1 MDAEFWLE
9 RWREG
14 RIGFHHD
21 APMPLLLEHWPSLAL
36 PPDSRVLVPLC
47 GKSLDM
53 LWLASQG
60 HRVLGVELSPLAIAQ
75 FFEENALRPEIR
87 ESPLGR
93 HYLAD
98 RIELIQGD
106 AFLLD
111 EATLADCAAVYDR
124 AAIIALPPPLRQRY
138 AAEVYRRLPRGCR
151 GLMITLEY
159 PQAEKSG
166 PPFSVEEP
174 ELRALLE
181 PGWRIEVAERRDI
194 LASQPAFSEQGV
206 TALDTVV
213 YRLHHQGAAEA

>member
-1 MDAEFWLE
+1 MDAEFWLD

-75 FFEENALRPEIR
+75 FFEENALRPEVR

-93 HYLAD
+93 HYRAD
-98 RIELIQGD
+98 HIELIQGD

-138 AAEVYRRLPRGCR
+138 ATEVYRRLPRGCR

-166 PPFSVEEP
+166 PPFSVDEP
-174 ELRALLE
+174 EVRALLE
-181 PGWRIEVAERRDI
+181 PAWNIDVAERRDI

-213 YRLHHQGAAEA
+213 YRLDHQGAANA

>member
-1 MDAEFWLE
+1 MDAEFWLD